1 MTVNAA
7 QILANNGATWSPV
20 AKSPKQGFMVSLP
33 GREVRVPVA
42 EFSDVRLGQYMAEH
56 KLTRGQFYGAW
67 VDGDAVYLDVS
78 LNVRSE
84 ELALYLGAKFEQLAV
99 WDVEEE
105 REVRV
110 SDAPV
115 PEFATLAVR
124 EVEPVRVS
132 DALVSA

>member
-1 MTVNAA
+1 MMVNAA
-7 QILANNGATWSPV
+7 QILANGGATWSPV
-20 AKSPKQGFMVSLP
+20 AKSPKTGFMVSLP

-42 EFSDVRLGQYMAEH
+42 EFSDVRLGQYMADHE
-56 KLTRGQFYGAW
+56 LMRGHFYGAW

-84 ELALYLGAKFEQLAV
+84 GLALYLGAKFDQLAV
-99 WDVEEE
+99 WDIEAE

-110 SDAPV
+110 SDASV
-115 PEFATLAVR
+115 PQFAKLATQEIEAER
-124 EVEPVRVS
+124 AS